1 MYNAPLPV
9 IRDVCSPLGSAHI
22 SRGRHMSWLAAH
34 SKCYVGLLH
43 GGTRHRYT
51 HRAWSKSVDVGLMW
65 RLERV
70 TQLYTGLSSTRSRS
84 TRMLEI
90 TGGRSVINIRC
101 RHRTLLYRLVLSRLL
116 CEAAEVRWAGESW
129 SLLEDLTVSR
139 HSNAWYY
146 PLHSPGHPHH
156 TLRWY
161 HGKSAFSEHDICN
174 YVTIETKMWS
184 RQTSTSILGPHECKN
199 TAPPRT
205 AGGLLGR
212 TEQFWGNLQSEKDI
226 SVFIKYIKIAHNEH
240 NFAQPDNWD
249 NCAITESRSS

>member
-1 MYNAPLPV
+1 MQTPHPPL
-9 IRDVCSPLGSAHI
+9 SARLI
-22 SRGRHMSWLAAH
+22 AAA
-34 SKCYVGLLH
+34 G
-43 GGTRHRYT
+43 
-51 HRAWSKSVDVGLMW
+51 
-65 RLERV
+65 
-70 TQLYTGLSSTRSRS
+70 
-84 TRMLEI
+84 
-90 TGGRSVINIRC
+90 
-101 RHRTLLYRLVLSRLL
+101 

-184 RQTSTSILGPHECKN
+184 RQTSTSTLEHC
-199 TAPPRT
+199 TAEHYRRFT
-205 AGGLLGR
+205 GQNWAI
-212 TEQFWGNLQSEKDI
+212 WGNLQSEKDI